1 MKRNNL
7 ARFLFLLLILG
18 WAVTEMTPLRDQSLI
33 DEFSKAEAKDEAFDK
48 VIATA
53 KASHEEDD
61 SNEFGDLYKAVE
73 ASGLALT
80 DYFPKMKFGEQTPNN
95 RLVLQSLQ
103 KRVAGQIQ
111 LGLDLKG
118 GSSFLVA
125 MDTSKLDTSD
135 ADQISEI
142 IVEQLGV
149 NEDQVKPEAKFVED
163 LGADSLAIG
172 KLVMALEEAFET
184 EISDEDAEKLLSVG
198 DVNKFIKDTQ
208 SSKVA
213 SGALAHAVEVL
224 RRRVDSIGVAEPDI
238 RPVGDNKIMIQL
250 PGLSEADQARA
261 KDLVTEAAFLQ
272 FALVHKDSRTLI
284 DNGITPPGYEKY
296 ALTTKDDAG
305 NSFTSDVLVE
315 LENKYGLKGEYITSA
330 SPSRNPLTQ
339 EPMILFGFNSDG
351 GAAMF
356 QLSSKNIGERMAIIL
371 DGKLISAPTLQSAI
385 QSNGQITGDFTQE
398 EAATIANALLN
409 PLKAPL
415 KIEEEMSVEPSL
427 GADSVKSG
435 RNAALY
441 GVIAVAVFMLI
452 YYWFSGLVANF
463 ALVLNLIILMGVM
476 CYLDAA
482 LTLPGIAGIVL
493 TIGMAIDA
501 NVLIFERIREE
512 LKAGKGTQGAVETG
526 YSKAF
531 GTIIDANLTTLIV
544 SVILMTMGTGPVKG
558 FGVTLTVGICA
569 SMFTALVITRL
580 VFDTFKNFGTGQGLR
595 LMDQPRFN
603 FMGLAKYAFAISWVL
618 VAIGIGTGISRG
630 SDAMGVDFKGGD
642 QITLEFTAKKTTE
655 DLRDALGRDS
665 QIQYQAA
672 SGGKTERLQITV
684 GFGKGEQAYTTLTEQ
699 FADAEFKKVSQL
711 RTGPRISGEILQ
723 GATKSLLI
731 ALFAILV
738 YVTFRYEFS
747 FALGA
752 ILAICHDVLM
762 TLGLFFMWGGE
773 LSAPVMAAVLTII
786 GFSINDTIVI
796 FDRIREDLKLNV
808 KGSFTEIMNGAIS
821 KTLSRTIITSGT
833 TLLAAGS
840 LFLFGGGAI
849 HSFAFVLL
857 AGVVTGTFS
866 SIFIAGSLVLWKN
879 KGKKPSLADETVI
892 TQHSI
897 STSEA

>member
-7 ARFLFLLLILG
+7 ARFLLLLLILG
-18 WAVTEMTPLRDQSLI
+18 WAWTEMYPLWNQPGKLI
-33 DEFSKAEAKDEAFDK
+33 EQFGKATNKDADFDK
-48 VIATA
+48 VLQAA
-53 KASHEEDD
+53 NANFDADD
-61 SNEFGDLYKAVE
+61 KNSNEFGTLYEAVE
-73 ASGLALT
+73 TSGLVLT
-80 DYFPKMKFGEQTPNN
+80 NYNFPKMTFRGQVPDN
-95 RLVLQSLQ
+95 RLVLQKLQ
-103 KRVAGQIQ
+103 KQVAGQIQ
-111 LGLDLKG
+111 LGLDLRG

-125 MDTSKLDTSD
+125 IDTNKLEN
-135 ADQISEI
+135 AAA
-142 IVEQLGV
+142 G
-149 NEDQVKPEAKFVED
+149 
-163 LGADSLAIG
+163 
-172 KLVMALEEAFET
+172 
-184 EISDEDAEKLLSVG
+184 
-198 DVNKFIKDTQ
+198 
-208 SSKVA
+208 
-213 SGALAHAVEVL
+213 GALAQAVEVL
-224 RRRVDSIGVAEPDI
+224 RRRVDTIGVAEPDI
-238 RPVGDNKIMIQL
+238 RPLGANKIMIQL
-250 PGLSEADQARA
+250 PGLSEADQAKA
-261 KDLVTEAAFLQ
+261 KKLVTEAAFLE
-272 FALVHKDSRTLI
+272 FALVHQNSDRLI
-284 DNGITPPGYEKY
+284 ADEITPDGYKKY
-296 ALTTKDDAG
+296 AYTSKDAQGDK
-305 NSFTSDVLVE
+305 FTRDVLVE
-315 LENKYGLKGEYITSA
+315 IENEYGLKGEHITSA
-330 SPSRNPLTQ
+330 YPSRDPLTQ
-339 EPMILFGFNSDG
+339 SPMILFGFNSE
-351 GAAMF
+351 GASAMGRLT
-356 QLSSKNIGERMAIIL
+356 QQENIGKQMAIIL
-371 DGKLISAPTLQSAI
+371 DGKLLSAPVLQDRI
-385 QSNGQITGDFTQE
+385 TSNGQITGDFTSE

-415 KIEEEMSVEPSL
+415 TIEEEMSVEPSL
-427 GADSVKSG
+427 GEDSVNSG
-435 RNAALY
+435 FNAALY
-441 GVIAVAVFMLI
+441 GVIAVALFMLL

-463 ALVLNLIILMGVM
+463 ALVLNLFILIGVM

-531 GTIIDANLTTLIV
+531 GTIIDANLTTRIV

-569 SMFTALVITRL
+569 SMFTALVVTRL
-580 VFDTFKNFGTGQGLR
+580 IFDLFRNFGTGQGLR
-595 LMDQPRFN
+595 LLEQPKLN
-603 FMGLAKYAFAISWVL
+603 FMGVAKYAFVASWIL
-618 VAIGIGTGISRG
+618 VAIGIGYGINKG

-642 QITLEFTAKKTTE
+642 QITLEFTAKKTTGE
-655 DLRDALGRDS
+655 LRAAIGQDS

-672 SGGKTERLQITV
+672 SGGKTERLQVTV
-684 GFGKGEQAYTTLTEQ
+684 GFGKGEQAYKTLTEK

-711 RTGPRISGEILQ
+711 RTGPSISNEILQ
-723 GATKSLLI
+723 SASKSLLI

-752 ILAICHDVLM
+752 ILAIIHDVLM
-762 TLGLFFMWGGE
+762 TLGIFFIFEGQ

-796 FDRIREDLKLNV
+796 FDRIREDLKLNLP
-808 KGSFTEIMNGAIS
+808 GTFTEIMNGAIS

-833 TLLAAGS
+833 TLLATGS

-849 HSFAFVLL
+849 NAFAFVLL

-879 KGKKPSLADETVI
+879 KGEKPKLADETVI

>member
-18 WAVTEMTPLRDQSLI
+18 WAGTEMTPLWDKPGKLI
-33 DEFSKAEAKDEAFDK
+33 EEFKKAKDRDEAFDK
-48 VIATA
+48 VVADVE
-53 KASHEEDD
+53 ASHEEDD

-80 DYFPKMKFGEQTPNN
+80 NYFPKIKFGEQAPDN
-95 RLVLQSLQ
+95 RLVLQALQ

-125 MDTSKLDTSD
+125 MDTNKL
-135 ADQISEI
+135 E
-142 IVEQLGV
+142 
-149 NEDQVKPEAKFVED
+149 N
-163 LGADSLAIG
+163 
-172 KLVMALEEAFET
+172 
-184 EISDEDAEKLLSVG
+184 
-198 DVNKFIKDTQ
+198 
-208 SSKVA
+208 A
-213 SGALAHAVEVL
+213 SGAIAQAVEVL

-250 PGLSEADQARA
+250 PGLSEADQAEA
-261 KDLVTEAAFLQ
+261 KKLVTEAAFLE
-272 FALVHKDSRTLI
+272 FALVHKESRSLI
-284 DNGITPPGYEKY
+284 ANGITPAGYRKY

-305 NSFTSDVLVE
+305 NKFTNDVLVE
-315 LENKYGLKGEYITSA
+315 IGNKYGLKGESITSA
-330 SPSRNPLTQ
+330 SSSRNPLTQ

-351 GAAMF
+351 GAAMY

-371 DGKLISAPTLQSAI
+371 DDKLISAPTLQEPI
-385 QSNGQITGDFTQE
+385 HSNGQITGDFTQE
-398 EAATIANALLN
+398 EATTIANALLN

-415 KIEEEMSVEPSL
+415 NIVEEMSVEPSL

-435 RNAALY
+435 FNAALY
-441 GVIAVAVFMLI
+441 GVLAVAVFMLI

-463 ALVLNLIILMGVM
+463 ALVLNLFILMGVM

-512 LKAGKGTQGAVETG
+512 LKAGKGVQGAVETG

-569 SMFTALVITRL
+569 SMFTALVVTRL
-580 VFDTFKNFGTGQGLR
+580 VFDVFKNFGTGQGFR
-595 LMDQPRFN
+595 LMEQPKFN
-603 FMGLAKYAFAISWVL
+603 FMGLAKYAFVISWIL
-618 VAIGIGTGISRG
+618 VAVGIGTGISRG

-642 QITLEFTAKKTTE
+642 QITLEFKDTAKKTTE
-655 DLRDALGRDS
+655 ELRLALGSDS
-665 QIQYQAA
+665 QIQFQAA
-672 SGGKTERLQITV
+672 SGGKTERLQVTV

-711 RTGPRISGEILQ
+711 RTGPSISGEILQ

-731 ALFAILV
+731 A
-738 YVTFRYEFS
+738 
-747 FALGA
+747 
-752 ILAICHDVLM
+752 
-762 TLGLFFMWGGE
+762 
-773 LSAPVMAAVLTII
+773 
-786 GFSINDTIVI
+786 
-796 FDRIREDLKLNV
+796 
-808 KGSFTEIMNGAIS
+808 
-821 KTLSRTIITSGT
+821 
-833 TLLAAGS
+833 
-840 LFLFGGGAI
+840 
-849 HSFAFVLL
+849 
-857 AGVVTGTFS
+857 
-866 SIFIAGSLVLWKN
+866 
-879 KGKKPSLADETVI
+879 
-892 TQHSI
+892 
-897 STSEA
+897 

>member
-7 ARFLFLLLILG
+7 ARFLFLLLILA
-18 WAVTEMTPLRDQSLI
+18 WAGTEMTPFRDLSLI
-33 DEFSKAEAKDEAFDK
+33 DEFSKAKDRDEAFDK
-48 VIATA
+48 VVADA
-53 KASHEEDD
+53 RKSHKEDN

-80 DYFPKMKFGEQTPNN
+80 NYFPKMKFGERTPNN

-125 MDTSKLDTSD
+125 MDTSKLDTNT
-135 ADQISEI
+135 
-142 IVEQLGV
+142 
-149 NEDQVKPEAKFVED
+149 NEVDY
-163 LGADSLAIG
+163 
-172 KLVMALEEAFET
+172 
-184 EISDEDAEKLLSVG
+184 
-198 DVNKFIKDTQ
+198 
-208 SSKVA
+208 A
-213 SGALAHAVEVL
+213 SGALAQAVEVL

-250 PGLSEADQARA
+250 PGLSEADQAEA
-261 KDLVTEAAFLQ
+261 KRLVTEAAFLE

-284 DNGITPPGYEKY
+284 DNGITPPDYKKY

-385 QSNGQITGDFTQE
+385 NSNGQITGDFTQE

-435 RNAALY
+435 FNAALY

-512 LKAGKGTQGAVETG
+512 LKAGKGPQGAVETG

-569 SMFTALVITRL
+569 SMFTALVVTRL
-580 VFDTFKNFGTGQGLR
+580 VFDVFKNYGTGHGFL
-595 LMDQPRFN
+595 LLDEPKFN
-603 FMGLAKYAFAISWVL
+603 FMGLAKYAFAISWIL

-630 SDAMGVDFKGGD
+630 EDALGVDFKGGD
-642 QITLEFTAKKTTE
+642 QITLEFTSDAKTGDGPDTDK
-655 DLRDALGRDS
+655 LRAAIGQDS

-672 SGGKTERLQITV
+672 SGGKTKRLQVTV
-684 GFGKGEQAYTTLTEQ
+684 DFGKGEQAYTTLTEK
-699 FADAEFKKVSQL
+699 FPDAEFKKVSQL
-711 RTGPRISGEILQ
+711 RTGPSISGEILQ

-762 TLGLFFMWGGE
+762 TLGLFFLWEGE

>member
-7 ARFLFLLLILG
+7 ARFLLLLLILG
-18 WAVTEMTPLRDQSLI
+18 WAWTEMYPLWNQPGKLI
-33 DEFSKAEAKDEAFDK
+33 EQFGKATNKDADFDK
-48 VIATA
+48 VLQAA
-53 KASHEEDD
+53 NANFDADD
-61 SNEFGDLYKAVE
+61 KNSNEFGTLYEAVE
-73 ASGLALT
+73 ASGLVLT
-80 DYFPKMKFGEQTPNN
+80 NYNFPKMTFRGQVPDN
-95 RLVLQSLQ
+95 RLVLQKLQ
-103 KRVAGQIQ
+103 KQVAGQIQ
-111 LGLDLKG
+111 LGLDLRG

-125 MDTSKLDTSD
+125 IDTNKLEN
-135 ADQISEI
+135 AAA
-142 IVEQLGV
+142 G
-149 NEDQVKPEAKFVED
+149 
-163 LGADSLAIG
+163 
-172 KLVMALEEAFET
+172 
-184 EISDEDAEKLLSVG
+184 
-198 DVNKFIKDTQ
+198 
-208 SSKVA
+208 
-213 SGALAHAVEVL
+213 GALAQAVEVL
-224 RRRVDSIGVAEPDI
+224 RRRVDTIGVAEPDI
-238 RPVGDNKIMIQL
+238 RPLGANKIMIQL
-250 PGLSEADQARA
+250 PGLSEADQAKA
-261 KDLVTEAAFLQ
+261 KKLVTEAAFLE
-272 FALVHKDSRTLI
+272 FALVHQNSDRLI
-284 DNGITPPGYEKY
+284 ADEITPDGYKKY
-296 ALTTKDDAG
+296 AYTSKDAQGDK
-305 NSFTSDVLVE
+305 FTRDVLVE
-315 LENKYGLKGEYITSA
+315 IENKYGLKGEHITSA
-330 SPSRNPLTQ
+330 YPSRDPLTQ
-339 EPMILFGFNSDG
+339 SPMILFGFNSE
-351 GAAMF
+351 GASAMGRLT
-356 QLSSKNIGERMAIIL
+356 QQENIGKQMAIIL
-371 DGKLISAPTLQSAI
+371 DGKLLSAPVLQDRI
-385 QSNGQITGDFTQE
+385 TSNGQITGDFTSE

-415 KIEEEMSVEPSL
+415 TIEEEMSVEPSL
-427 GADSVKSG
+427 GEDSVNSG
-435 RNAALY
+435 FNAALY
-441 GVIAVAVFMLI
+441 GVIAVALFMLL

-463 ALVLNLIILMGVM
+463 ALVLNLFILIGVM

-569 SMFTALVITRL
+569 SMFTALVVTRL
-580 VFDTFKNFGTGQGLR
+580 IFDLFRNFGTGQGLR
-595 LMDQPRFN
+595 LLEQPKLN
-603 FMGLAKYAFAISWVL
+603 FMGVAKYAFVASWIL
-618 VAIGIGTGISRG
+618 VVIGIGYGINKG

-642 QITLEFTAKKTTE
+642 QITLEFTAKKTTGE
-655 DLRDALGRDS
+655 LRAAIGQDS

-672 SGGKTERLQITV
+672 SGGKTERLQVTV
-684 GFGKGEQAYTTLTEQ
+684 GFGKGEQAYKTLTEK

-711 RTGPRISGEILQ
+711 RTGPSISNEILQ
-723 GATKSLLI
+723 SASKSLLI

-752 ILAICHDVLM
+752 ILAIIHDVLM
-762 TLGLFFMWGGE
+762 TLGIFFIFEGQ

-796 FDRIREDLKLNV
+796 FDRIREDLKLNLP
-808 KGSFTEIMNGAIS
+808 GTFTEIMNGAIS

-833 TLLAAGS
+833 TLLATGS

-849 HSFAFVLL
+849 NAFAFVLL

-879 KGKKPSLADETVI
+879 KGEKPKLADETVI

>member
-7 ARFLFLLLILG
+7 ARFLLLLLILG
-18 WAVTEMTPLRDQSLI
+18 WAWTEMYPLWNQPGKLI
-33 DEFSKAEAKDEAFDK
+33 EQFGKATNKDADFDK
-48 VIATA
+48 VLQAA
-53 KASHEEDD
+53 NANFDADD
-61 SNEFGDLYKAVE
+61 KNSNEFGTLYEAVE
-73 ASGLALT
+73 ASGLVLT
-80 DYFPKMKFGEQTPNN
+80 NYNFPKMTFRGQVPDN
-95 RLVLQSLQ
+95 RLVLQKLQ
-103 KRVAGQIQ
+103 KQVAGQIQ
-111 LGLDLKG
+111 LGLDLRG

-125 MDTSKLDTSD
+125 IDTNKLEN
-135 ADQISEI
+135 AAA
-142 IVEQLGV
+142 G
-149 NEDQVKPEAKFVED
+149 
-163 LGADSLAIG
+163 
-172 KLVMALEEAFET
+172 
-184 EISDEDAEKLLSVG
+184 
-198 DVNKFIKDTQ
+198 
-208 SSKVA
+208 
-213 SGALAHAVEVL
+213 GALAQAVEVL
-224 RRRVDSIGVAEPDI
+224 RRRVDTIGVAEPDI
-238 RPVGDNKIMIQL
+238 RPLGANKIMIQL
-250 PGLSEADQARA
+250 PGLSEADQAKA
-261 KDLVTEAAFLQ
+261 KKLVTEAAFLE
-272 FALVHKDSRTLI
+272 FALVHQNSDRLI
-284 DNGITPPGYEKY
+284 ADEITPDGYKKY
-296 ALTTKDDAG
+296 AYTSKDAQGDK
-305 NSFTSDVLVE
+305 FTRDVLVE
-315 LENKYGLKGEYITSA
+315 IENKYGLKGEHITSA
-330 SPSRNPLTQ
+330 YPSRDPLTQ
-339 EPMILFGFNSDG
+339 SPMILFGFNSE
-351 GAAMF
+351 GASAMGRLT
-356 QLSSKNIGERMAIIL
+356 QQENIGKQMAIIL
-371 DGKLISAPTLQSAI
+371 DGKLLSAPVLQDRI
-385 QSNGQITGDFTQE
+385 TSNGQSTGDFTSE

-415 KIEEEMSVEPSL
+415 TIEEEMSVEPSL
-427 GADSVKSG
+427 GEDSVNSG
-435 RNAALY
+435 FNAALY
-441 GVIAVAVFMLI
+441 GVIAVALFMLL

-463 ALVLNLIILMGVM
+463 ALVLNLFILIGVM

-569 SMFTALVITRL
+569 SMFTALVVTRL
-580 VFDTFKNFGTGQGLR
+580 IFDLFRNFGTGQGLR
-595 LMDQPRFN
+595 LLEQPKLN
-603 FMGLAKYAFAISWVL
+603 FMGVAKYAFVASWIL
-618 VAIGIGTGISRG
+618 VAIGIGYGINKG
-630 SDAMGVDFKGGD
+630 SDAMGVDFKGGA
-642 QITLEFTAKKTTE
+642 QITLEFTAKKTTGE
-655 DLRDALGRDS
+655 LRAAIGQDS

-672 SGGKTERLQITV
+672 SGGKTERLQVTV
-684 GFGKGEQAYTTLTEQ
+684 GFGKGEQAYKTLTEK

-711 RTGPRISGEILQ
+711 RTGPSISNEILQ
-723 GATKSLLI
+723 SASKSLLI

-752 ILAICHDVLM
+752 ILAIIHDVLM
-762 TLGLFFMWGGE
+762 TLGIFFIFEGQ

-796 FDRIREDLKLNV
+796 FDRIREDLKLNLP
-808 KGSFTEIMNGAIS
+808 GTFTEIMNGAIS

-833 TLLAAGS
+833 TLLATGS

-849 HSFAFVLL
+849 NAFAFVLL

-879 KGKKPSLADETVI
+879 KGEKPKLADETVI

>member
-7 ARFLFLLLILG
+7 ARFLFLLLILA
-18 WAVTEMTPLRDQSLI
+18 WAGTEMTPLWDKPGKLI
-33 DEFSKAEAKDEAFDK
+33 EEFKKAKDRDEAFDK
-48 VIATA
+48 VVADVE
-53 KASHEEDD
+53 ASHEEDD

-80 DYFPKMKFGEQTPNN
+80 DYFPKLKFGERTPNN

-125 MDTSKLDTSD
+125 MDTNKL
-135 ADQISEI
+135 E
-142 IVEQLGV
+142 
-149 NEDQVKPEAKFVED
+149 N
-163 LGADSLAIG
+163 
-172 KLVMALEEAFET
+172 
-184 EISDEDAEKLLSVG
+184 
-198 DVNKFIKDTQ
+198 
-208 SSKVA
+208 A
-213 SGALAHAVEVL
+213 SGAIAQAVEVL

-250 PGLSEADQARA
+250 PGLSEADQAEA
-261 KDLVTEAAFLQ
+261 KRLVTEAAFLE

-284 DNGITPPGYEKY
+284 ANGITPAGYRKY
-296 ALTTKDDAG
+296 ALTSKDDAG

-315 LENKYGLKGEYITSA
+315 IGNKYGLKGESITSA

-351 GAAMF
+351 GAAMY

-371 DGKLISAPTLQSAI
+371 DDKLISAPTLQEPI
-385 QSNGQITGDFTQE
+385 HSNGQITGDFTQE
-398 EAATIANALLN
+398 EATTIANALLN

-415 KIEEEMSVEPSL
+415 NIVEEMSVEPSL

-435 RNAALY
+435 FNAALY
-441 GVIAVAVFMLI
+441 GVVAVAVFMLL

-463 ALVLNLIILMGVM
+463 ALVLNLFILMGVM

-512 LKAGKGTQGAVETG
+512 LKAGKGVQGAVETG

-569 SMFTALVITRL
+569 SMFTALVVTRL
-580 VFDTFKNFGTGQGLR
+580 VFDVFKNFGTGQGFR
-595 LMDQPRFN
+595 LMEQPKFN
-603 FMGLAKYAFAISWVL
+603 FMGLAKYAFVISWIL
-618 VAIGIGTGISRG
+618 VAVGIGTGISRG
-630 SDAMGVDFKGGD
+630 EDALGVDFKGGD
-642 QITLEFTAKKTTE
+642 QITLEFKDTAKKTTE
-655 DLRDALGRDS
+655 ELRLALGSDS
-665 QIQYQAA
+665 QIQFQAA
-672 SGGKTERLQITV
+672 SGGKTERLQVTV

-711 RTGPRISGEILQ
+711 RTGPSISGEILQ

-773 LSAPVMAAVLTII
+773 LSATVMAAVLTII

-840 LFLFGGGAI
+840 LFLLGGGAI

-857 AGVVTGTFS
+857 VGVGTGTFS

-879 KGKKPSLADETVI
+879 KGEKPKLADETVI

>member
-7 ARFLFLLLILG
+7 ARFLFLLLIMA
-18 WAVTEMTPLRDQSLI
+18 WAGTEMTPLFDTPGKLI
-33 DEFSKAEAKDEAFDK
+33 EEFNTSKEKDEAFDK
-48 VIATA
+48 LYATA
-53 KASHEEDD
+53 KASHEEDN
-61 SNEFGDLYKAVE
+61 SNEFGDLYDAVE

-80 DYFPKMKFGEQTPNN
+80 NYFPNMKFGEQAPDN
-95 RLVLQSLQ
+95 RLVLQALQ
-103 KRVAGQIQ
+103 KRVAGQIR

-125 MDTSKLDTSD
+125 MDT
-135 ADQISEI
+135 
-142 IVEQLGV
+142 
-149 NEDQVKPEAKFVED
+149 
-163 LGADSLAIG
+163 
-172 KLVMALEEAFET
+172 
-184 EISDEDAEKLLSVG
+184 
-198 DVNKFIKDTQ
+198 NKVDD
-208 SSKVA
+208 A
-213 SGALAHAVEVL
+213 SGALAQAVEVL

-238 RPVGDNKIMIQL
+238 RPVGDNMIMIQL
-250 PGLSEADQARA
+250 PGLSEADQAEA
-261 KDLVTEAAFLQ
+261 KKLVTEAAFLE
-272 FALVHKDSRTLI
+272 FALVHKDSSTLI
-284 DNGITPPGYEKY
+284 ANDVTPDGYRKY
-296 ALTTKDDAG
+296 ALTSKDEAG
-305 NSFTSDVLVE
+305 NSSTSDVLVE
-315 LENKYGLKGEYITSA
+315 IVDGRPGNKYGLKGEYITSA
-330 SPSRNPLTQ
+330 SSSRNPLTQ
-339 EPMILFGFNSDG
+339 EPMILFGFDSDG
-351 GAAMF
+351 GAAMS
-356 QLSSKNIGERMAIIL
+356 QLSGNNTQRRMAIIL
-371 DGKLISAPTLQSAI
+371 DDKLLSAPTLQERI
-385 QSNGQITGDFTQE
+385 TNNGQITGDFTQE
-398 EAATIANALLN
+398 EATIIANALLN

-415 KIEEEMSVEPSL
+415 TIEEEMSVEPNL
-427 GADSVKSG
+427 GADSVNSG
-435 RNAALY
+435 FKAALW

-463 ALVLNLIILMGVM
+463 ALVLNLFILMGVM

-512 LKAGKGTQGAVETG
+512 LKAGKGVQGAVETG

-569 SMFTALVITRL
+569 SMFTALVVTRL
-580 VFDTFKNFGTGQGLR
+580 VFDVFKNYGTGQGLR
-595 LMDQPRFN
+595 LMEQPKFN
-603 FMGLAKYAFAISWVL
+603 FMSYAKYAFGISWLL
-618 VAIGIGTGISRG
+618 VAIGIGFGISRG
-630 SDAMGVDFKGGD
+630 DDAMGVDFKGGD
-642 QITLEFTAKKTTE
+642 QITLEFAAEKKIST
-655 DLRDALGRDS
+655 DQLRTALGQGS
-665 QIQYQAA
+665 QVQYQAK
-672 SGGKTERLQITV
+672 SGGGSERLQVTV

-711 RTGPRISGEILQ
+711 RTGPSISGEILQ

-762 TLGLFFMWGGE
+762 TLGIFFMWGGE

-808 KGSFTEIMNGAIS
+808 KGSFTEIMNSAIS

>member
-7 ARFLFLLLILG
+7 ARFLLLLLILG
-18 WAVTEMTPLRDQSLI
+18 WAWTEMYPLWNQPGKLI
-33 DEFSKAEAKDEAFDK
+33 EQFGKATNKDADFDK
-48 VIATA
+48 VLQAA
-53 KASHEEDD
+53 NANFDADD
-61 SNEFGDLYKAVE
+61 KNSNEFGTLYEAVE
-73 ASGLALT
+73 ASGLVLT
-80 DYFPKMKFGEQTPNN
+80 NYNFPKMTFRGQVPDN
-95 RLVLQSLQ
+95 RLVLQKLQ
-103 KRVAGQIQ
+103 KQVAGQIQ
-111 LGLDLKG
+111 LGLDLRG

-125 MDTSKLDTSD
+125 IDTNKLENAT
-135 ADQISEI
+135 A
-142 IVEQLGV
+142 G
-149 NEDQVKPEAKFVED
+149 
-163 LGADSLAIG
+163 
-172 KLVMALEEAFET
+172 
-184 EISDEDAEKLLSVG
+184 
-198 DVNKFIKDTQ
+198 
-208 SSKVA
+208 
-213 SGALAHAVEVL
+213 GALAQVVEVL
-224 RRRVDSIGVAEPDI
+224 RRRVDTIGVAEPDI
-238 RPVGDNKIMIQL
+238 RPLGANKIMIQL
-250 PGLSEADQARA
+250 PGLSEADQAKA
-261 KDLVTEAAFLQ
+261 KKLVTEAAFLE
-272 FALVHKDSRTLI
+272 FALVHQNSDRLI
-284 DNGITPPGYEKY
+284 ADEITPDGYKKY
-296 ALTTKDDAG
+296 AYTSKDAQGDK
-305 NSFTSDVLVE
+305 FTRDVLVE
-315 LENKYGLKGEYITSA
+315 IENEYGLKGEHITSA
-330 SPSRNPLTQ
+330 YPSRDPLTQ
-339 EPMILFGFNSDG
+339 SPMILFGFNSE
-351 GAAMF
+351 GASAMGRLT
-356 QLSSKNIGERMAIIL
+356 QQENIGKQMAIIL
-371 DGKLISAPTLQSAI
+371 DGKLLSAPVLQDRI
-385 QSNGQITGDFTQE
+385 TSNGQITGDFTSE

-415 KIEEEMSVEPSL
+415 TIEEEMSVEPSL
-427 GADSVKSG
+427 GEDSVNSG
-435 RNAALY
+435 FNAALY
-441 GVIAVAVFMLI
+441 GVIAVALFMLL

-463 ALVLNLIILMGVM
+463 ALVLNLFILIGVM

-569 SMFTALVITRL
+569 SMFTALVVTRL
-580 VFDTFKNFGTGQGLR
+580 IFDLFRNFGTGQGLR
-595 LMDQPRFN
+595 LLEQPKLN
-603 FMGLAKYAFAISWVL
+603 FMGVAKYAFVASWIL
-618 VAIGIGTGISRG
+618 VAIGIGYGINKG

-642 QITLEFTAKKTTE
+642 QITLEFTAKKTTGE
-655 DLRDALGRDS
+655 LRAAIGQDS

-672 SGGKTERLQITV
+672 SGGKTERLQVTV
-684 GFGKGEQAYTTLTEQ
+684 GFGKGEQAYKTLTEK

-711 RTGPRISGEILQ
+711 RTGPSISNEILQ
-723 GATKSLLI
+723 SASKSLLI

-752 ILAICHDVLM
+752 ILAIIHDVLM
-762 TLGLFFMWGGE
+762 TLGIFFIFDGQ
-773 LSAPVMAAVLTII
+773 LSAPVRADVLKII

-796 FDRIREDLKLNV
+796 FDRIREDLKLNLP
-808 KGSFTEIMNGAIS
+808 GTFTEIMNGAIS

-833 TLLAAGS
+833 TLLATGS

-849 HSFAFVLL
+849 NAFAFVLL

-879 KGKKPSLADETVI
+879 KGEKPKLADETGI

>member
-18 WAVTEMTPLRDQSLI
+18 WAGTEMTPLWDKPGKLI
-33 DEFSKAEAKDEAFDK
+33 EEFKKAKDRDEAFDK
-48 VIATA
+48 VVADVE
-53 KASHEEDD
+53 ASHEEDD
-61 SNEFGDLYKAVE
+61 SNEFGDLYDAVE
-73 ASGLALT
+73 AAGLALT
-80 DYFPKMKFGEQTPNN
+80 DYFPKIKFGEQAPDN
-95 RLVLQSLQ
+95 RLVLQALQ

-125 MDTSKLDTSD
+125 MDTNKL
-135 ADQISEI
+135 E
-142 IVEQLGV
+142 
-149 NEDQVKPEAKFVED
+149 N
-163 LGADSLAIG
+163 
-172 KLVMALEEAFET
+172 
-184 EISDEDAEKLLSVG
+184 
-198 DVNKFIKDTQ
+198 
-208 SSKVA
+208 A
-213 SGALAHAVEVL
+213 SGAIAQAVEVL

-250 PGLSEADQARA
+250 PGLSEADQAEA
-261 KDLVTEAAFLQ
+261 KKLVTEAAFLE
-272 FALVHKDSRTLI
+272 FALVHKDSSTLI
-284 DNGITPPGYEKY
+284 ANGITPAGYRKY
-296 ALTTKDDAG
+296 ALTTKDDEG
-305 NSFTSDVLVE
+305 NKFTSDVLVE
-315 LENKYGLKGEYITSA
+315 IGNKYGLKGESIDSA
-330 SPSRNPLTQ
+330 SSSRNPLTQ
-339 EPMILFGFNSDG
+339 EPMILFGFNPDG
-351 GAAMF
+351 GAAMY

-371 DGKLISAPTLQSAI
+371 DDKLISAPTLQEPI
-385 QSNGQITGDFTQE
+385 HSNGQITGDFTPE
-398 EAATIANALLN
+398 EATTIANALLN

-415 KIEEEMSVEPSL
+415 NIVEEMSVEPSL

-435 RNAALY
+435 FNAALY
-441 GVIAVAVFMLI
+441 GVLAVAVFMLI

-463 ALVLNLIILMGVM
+463 ALVLNLFILMGVM

-512 LKAGKGTQGAVETG
+512 LKAGKGVQGAVETG

-569 SMFTALVITRL
+569 SMFTALVVTRL
-580 VFDTFKNFGTGQGLR
+580 VFDVFKNFGTGQGLR
-595 LMDQPRFN
+595 LMEQPKFN
-603 FMGLAKYAFAISWVL
+603 FMGLAKYAFVISWIL
-618 VAIGIGTGISRG
+618 VAVGIGTGISRG
-630 SDAMGVDFKGGD
+630 SDALGVDFKGGD
-642 QITLEFTAKKTTE
+642 QITLEFKDTAKKTTE
-655 DLRDALGRDS
+655 ELRTALGPDS

-699 FADAEFKKVSQL
+699 FADAEFNKVSQL
-711 RTGPRISGEILQ
+711 RTGPSISGEILQ

-762 TLGLFFMWGGE
+762 TLGLFFLWGGE

-879 KGKKPSLADETVI
+879 KGKKPNLADETVI

>member
-1 MKRNNL
+1 VKRNNL
-7 ARFLFLLLILG
+7 ARFLLLLLILG
-18 WAVTEMTPLRDQSLI
+18 WAWTEMYPLRDEPGKLI
-33 DEFSKAEAKDEAFDK
+33 EQFGKATNKDADFDK
-48 VIATA
+48 VFQAA
-53 KASHEEDD
+53 YANFDPNDKN
-61 SNEFGDLYKAVE
+61 SNEFGTLYEAVE
-73 ASGLALT
+73 ASGLVLT
-80 DYFPKMKFGEQTPNN
+80 NYNFPKMTFRGQVPDN
-95 RLVLQSLQ
+95 RLVLQKLQ
-103 KRVAGQIQ
+103 KQVAGQIQ

-125 MDTSKLDTSD
+125 MDTNKLENT
-135 ADQISEI
+135 AA
-142 IVEQLGV
+142 G
-149 NEDQVKPEAKFVED
+149 
-163 LGADSLAIG
+163 
-172 KLVMALEEAFET
+172 
-184 EISDEDAEKLLSVG
+184 
-198 DVNKFIKDTQ
+198 
-208 SSKVA
+208 
-213 SGALAHAVEVL
+213 GALAQAVEVL
-224 RRRVDSIGVAEPDI
+224 RRRVDTIGVAEPDI
-238 RPVGDNKIMIQL
+238 RPLGANKIMIQL
-250 PGLSEADQARA
+250 PGLSEADQAKA
-261 KDLVTEAAFLQ
+261 KKLVTEAAFLE
-272 FALVHKDSRTLI
+272 FALVHENSDRFIADEL
-284 DNGITPPGYEKY
+284 TPDGYKKY
-296 ALTTKDDAG
+296 AYTSKDAQGDK
-305 NSFTSDVLVE
+305 FTRDVLVE
-315 LENKYGLKGEYITSA
+315 IENEYGLKGEHITSA
-330 SPSRNPLTQ
+330 YPSRDPLTQ
-339 EPMILFGFNSDG
+339 SPMILFGFNSE
-351 GAAMF
+351 GASAMGNLTR
-356 QLSSKNIGERMAIIL
+356 QENIGKQMAIIL
-371 DGKLISAPTLQSAI
+371 DGKLLSAPVLQDRI
-385 QSNGQITGDFTQE
+385 TSNGQITGDFTSE

-415 KIEEEMSVEPSL
+415 TIEEEMSVEPSL
-427 GADSVKSG
+427 GEDSVNSG
-435 RNAALY
+435 FNAALY
-441 GVIAVAVFMLI
+441 GVIAVALFMLL

-463 ALVLNLIILMGVM
+463 ALVLNLFILIGVM

-544 SVILMTMGTGPVKG
+544 SVILMSMGTGPVKG

-569 SMFTALVITRL
+569 SMFTALVVTRL
-580 VFDTFKNFGTGQGLR
+580 VFDLFRNFGTGQGLR
-595 LMDQPRFN
+595 LMEQPKFN
-603 FMGLAKYAFAISWVL
+603 FMGLAKYAFVISWIL
-618 VAIGIGTGISRG
+618 VAVGIGTGISRG

-655 DLRDALGRDS
+655 ELREAIGRDS

-672 SGGKTERLQITV
+672 SGGKTERLQVTV

-711 RTGPRISGEILQ
+711 RTGPSISNEILQ
-723 GATKSLLI
+723 SASKALLI

-762 TLGLFFMWGGE
+762 TLGIFFLWGGE

-796 FDRIREDLKLNV
+796 FDRIREDLKL
-808 KGSFTEIMNGAIS
+808 GLPGTFTEIMNGAIS
-821 KTLSRTIITSGT
+821 KTLSRTVITSGT
-833 TLLAAGS
+833 TLLATGS

-879 KGKKPSLADETVI
+879 KGEKPKLADETVI

>member
-1 MKRNNL
+1 VKRNNL

-18 WAVTEMTPLRDQSLI
+18 WAVTEMTPLWDKPGKLI
-33 DEFSKAEAKDEAFDK
+33 EEFKKAKDRDEAFDK
-48 VIATA
+48 VVADVE
-53 KASHEEDD
+53 ASHEEDD

-80 DYFPKMKFGEQTPNN
+80 NYFPKIKFGEQAPDN
-95 RLVLQSLQ
+95 RLVLQALQ

-125 MDTSKLDTSD
+125 M
-135 ADQISEI
+135 
-142 IVEQLGV
+142 
-149 NEDQVKPEAKFVED
+149 
-163 LGADSLAIG
+163 
-172 KLVMALEEAFET
+172 
-184 EISDEDAEKLLSVG
+184 
-198 DVNKFIKDTQ
+198 
-208 SSKVA
+208 
-213 SGALAHAVEVL
+213 
-224 RRRVDSIGVAEPDI
+224 
-238 RPVGDNKIMIQL
+238 GDNKIMIQL
-250 PGLSEADQARA
+250 PGLSEADQAEA
-261 KDLVTEAAFLQ
+261 KKLVTEAAFLE
-272 FALVHKDSRTLI
+272 FALVHKESRSLI
-284 DNGITPPGYEKY
+284 ANGITPAGYRKY

-305 NSFTSDVLVE
+305 NKVTNDVLVE
-315 LENKYGLKGEYITSA
+315 IGNKYGLKGESITSA
-330 SPSRNPLTQ
+330 SSSRNPLTQ

-351 GAAMF
+351 GAAMY

-371 DGKLISAPTLQSAI
+371 DDKLISAPTLQEPI
-385 QSNGQITGDFTQE
+385 HSNGQITGDFTQE
-398 EAATIANALLN
+398 EATTIANALLN

-415 KIEEEMSVEPSL
+415 NIVEEMSVEPSL

-435 RNAALY
+435 FNAALY
-441 GVIAVAVFMLI
+441 GVLAVAVFMLI

-463 ALVLNLIILMGVM
+463 ALVLNLFILMGVM

-512 LKAGKGTQGAVETG
+512 LKAGKGVQGAVETG

-569 SMFTALVITRL
+569 SMFTALVVTRL
-580 VFDTFKNFGTGQGLR
+580 VFDVFKNFGTGQGFR
-595 LMDQPRFN
+595 LMEQPKFN
-603 FMGLAKYAFAISWVL
+603 FMGLAKYAFVISWIL
-618 VAIGIGTGISRG
+618 VAVGIGTGISRG

-642 QITLEFTAKKTTE
+642 QITLEFKDTAKKTTE
-655 DLRDALGRDS
+655 ELRTALGPDS

-684 GFGKGEQAYTTLTEQ
+684 GFGKGEQAYTTLTER

-711 RTGPRISGEILQ
+711 RTGPSISGEILQ

-840 LFLFGGGAI
+840 LFLLGGGAI

>member
-18 WAVTEMTPLRDQSLI
+18 WAGTEMTPLWDKPGKLI
-33 DEFSKAEAKDEAFDK
+33 EEFKKAKDRDEAFDK
-48 VIATA
+48 VVADVE
-53 KASHEEDD
+53 ASHEEDD
-61 SNEFGDLYKAVE
+61 SNEFGDLYDAVE
-73 ASGLALT
+73 AAGLALT
-80 DYFPKMKFGEQTPNN
+80 DYFPKIKFGEQAPDN
-95 RLVLQSLQ
+95 RLVLQALQ

-125 MDTSKLDTSD
+125 MDTNKL
-135 ADQISEI
+135 E
-142 IVEQLGV
+142 
-149 NEDQVKPEAKFVED
+149 N
-163 LGADSLAIG
+163 
-172 KLVMALEEAFET
+172 
-184 EISDEDAEKLLSVG
+184 
-198 DVNKFIKDTQ
+198 
-208 SSKVA
+208 A
-213 SGALAHAVEVL
+213 SGAIAQAVEVL

-250 PGLSEADQARA
+250 PGLSEADQAEA
-261 KDLVTEAAFLQ
+261 KKLVTEAAFLE
-272 FALVHKDSRTLI
+272 FALVHKESRSLI
-284 DNGITPPGYEKY
+284 ANGITPAGYRKY
-296 ALTTKDDAG
+296 ALTTKDDEG
-305 NSFTSDVLVE
+305 NKFTSDVLVE
-315 LENKYGLKGEYITSA
+315 IGNKYGLKGESITSA
-330 SPSRNPLTQ
+330 SSSRNPLTQ

-351 GAAMF
+351 GAAMY

-371 DGKLISAPTLQSAI
+371 DDKLISAPTLQEPI
-385 QSNGQITGDFTQE
+385 HSNGQITGDFTQE
-398 EAATIANALLN
+398 EATTIANALLN

-415 KIEEEMSVEPSL
+415 NIVEEMSVEPSL

-435 RNAALY
+435 FNAALY
-441 GVIAVAVFMLI
+441 GVLAVAVFMLI

-463 ALVLNLIILMGVM
+463 ALVLNLFILMGVM

-512 LKAGKGTQGAVETG
+512 LKAGKGVQGAVETG

-569 SMFTALVITRL
+569 SMFTALVVTRL
-580 VFDTFKNFGTGQGLR
+580 VFDVFKNFGTGQGFR
-595 LMDQPRFN
+595 LMEQPKFN
-603 FMGLAKYAFAISWVL
+603 FMGLAKYAFVISWIL
-618 VAIGIGTGISRG
+618 VAVGIGTGISRG

-642 QITLEFTAKKTTE
+642 QITLEFKDTAKKTTE
-655 DLRDALGRDS
+655 ELRFELGPDS

-699 FADAEFKKVSQL
+699 FADAEFNKVSQL
-711 RTGPRISGEILQ
+711 RTGPSISGEILQ

-762 TLGLFFMWGGE
+762 TLGLFFLWGGE

-840 LFLFGGGAI
+840 LFLLGGGAI

>member
-7 ARFLFLLLILG
+7 ARFLFLLLIMA
-18 WAVTEMTPLRDQSLI
+18 WAGTEMTPLFDTPGKLI
-33 DEFSKAEAKDEAFDK
+33 EEFNTSKEKDEAFDK
-48 VIATA
+48 LYATA
-53 KASHEEDD
+53 KASHEEDN
-61 SNEFGDLYKAVE
+61 SNEFGDLYDAVE

-80 DYFPKMKFGEQTPNN
+80 NYFPNMKFGEQAPDN
-95 RLVLQSLQ
+95 RLVLQALQ
-103 KRVAGQIQ
+103 KRVAGQIR

-125 MDTSKLDTSD
+125 MDT
-135 ADQISEI
+135 
-142 IVEQLGV
+142 
-149 NEDQVKPEAKFVED
+149 
-163 LGADSLAIG
+163 
-172 KLVMALEEAFET
+172 
-184 EISDEDAEKLLSVG
+184 
-198 DVNKFIKDTQ
+198 NKVDD
-208 SSKVA
+208 A
-213 SGALAHAVEVL
+213 SGALAQAVEVL

-238 RPVGDNKIMIQL
+238 RPVGDNMIMIQL
-250 PGLSEADQARA
+250 PGLSEADQAEA
-261 KDLVTEAAFLQ
+261 KKLVTEAAFLE
-272 FALVHKDSRTLI
+272 FALVHKDSSTLI
-284 DNGITPPGYEKY
+284 ANDVTPDGYRKY
-296 ALTTKDDAG
+296 ALTSKDEAG
-305 NSFTSDVLVE
+305 NSSTSDVLVE
-315 LENKYGLKGEYITSA
+315 IVDGRPGNKYGLKGEYITSA
-330 SPSRNPLTQ
+330 SSSRNPLTQ
-339 EPMILFGFNSDG
+339 EPMILFGFDSDG
-351 GAAMF
+351 GAAMS
-356 QLSSKNIGERMAIIL
+356 QLSGNNTQRRMAIIL
-371 DGKLISAPTLQSAI
+371 DDKLLSAPTLQERI
-385 QSNGQITGDFTQE
+385 TNNGQITGDFTQE
-398 EAATIANALLN
+398 EATIIANALLN

-415 KIEEEMSVEPSL
+415 TIEEEMSVEPNL
-427 GADSVKSG
+427 GADSVNSG
-435 RNAALY
+435 FKAALW

-463 ALVLNLIILMGVM
+463 ALVLNLFILMGVM

-512 LKAGKGTQGAVETG
+512 LKAGKGVQGAVETG

-569 SMFTALVITRL
+569 SMFTALVVTRL
-580 VFDTFKNFGTGQGLR
+580 VFDVFKNYGTGQGLR
-595 LMDQPRFN
+595 LMEQPKFN
-603 FMGLAKYAFAISWVL
+603 FMSYAKYAFGISWLL
-618 VAIGIGTGISRG
+618 VAIGIGFGISRG
-630 SDAMGVDFKGGD
+630 DDAMGVDFKGGD
-642 QITLEFTAKKTTE
+642 QITLEFAAEKKISTE
-655 DLRDALGRDS
+655 QLRTALGQGS
-665 QIQYQAA
+665 QVQYQAK
-672 SGGKTERLQITV
+672 SGGKTERLQVTV
-684 GFGKGEQAYTTLTEQ
+684 DFGEGEQAYRTLTEK
-699 FADAEFKKVSQL
+699 FPVAEFKKVSQL
-711 RTGPRISGEILQ
+711 RTGPSISGEILQ

-762 TLGLFFMWGGE
+762 TLGLFFLWGGE

>member
-7 ARFLFLLLILG
+7 ARFLFLLLILA
-18 WAVTEMTPLRDQSLI
+18 WAGTEMTPFRDLSLI
-33 DEFSKAEAKDEAFDK
+33 DEFSKAKDRDEAFDK
-48 VIATA
+48 VVADA
-53 KASHEEDD
+53 RKSHKEDN

-80 DYFPKMKFGEQTPNN
+80 NYFPKMKFGERTPNN

-125 MDTSKLDTSD
+125 MDTSKLDT
-135 ADQISEI
+135 
-142 IVEQLGV
+142 
-149 NEDQVKPEAKFVED
+149 
-163 LGADSLAIG
+163 
-172 KLVMALEEAFET
+172 
-184 EISDEDAEKLLSVG
+184 
-198 DVNKFIKDTQ
+198 NKVDY
-208 SSKVA
+208 A
-213 SGALAHAVEVL
+213 SGALAQAVEVL

-250 PGLSEADQARA
+250 PGLSEADQAEA
-261 KDLVTEAAFLQ
+261 KRLVTEAAFLE

-284 DNGITPPGYEKY
+284 ANGITPPGYKKY

-385 QSNGQITGDFTQE
+385 NSNGQITGDFTQE

-415 KIEEEMSVEPSL
+415 TIEEEMSVEPSL
-427 GADSVKSG
+427 GADSVESG
-435 RNAALY
+435 FHAALY

-512 LKAGKGTQGAVETG
+512 LKAGKGVQGAVETG

-569 SMFTALVITRL
+569 SMFTALVVTRL
-580 VFDTFKNFGTGQGLR
+580 VFDVFKNFGTGQGLR
-595 LMDQPRFN
+595 LMEQPKFN
-603 FMGLAKYAFAISWVL
+603 FMSYAKYAFAISWLL
-618 VAIGIGTGISRG
+618 VIAGIAFGVSRG
-630 SDAMGVDFKGGD
+630 EKAVGVDFRGGD
-642 QITLEFTAKKTTE
+642 QVTFEFTEKKKV
-655 DLRDALGRDS
+655 DPLRDALDQAGIKGAK
-665 QIQYQAA
+665 IQYQ
-672 SGGKTERLQITV
+672 SGGDSKERLQVTV
-684 GFGKGEQAYTTLTEQ
+684 RDGDGDNAIGVLAKA
-699 FADAEFKKVSQL
+699 FATDEGFKKVSQL
-711 RTGPRISGEILQ
+711 HTGESISGEILQ

-752 ILAICHDVLM
+752 ILAIIHDILM
-762 TLGLFFMWGGE
+762 TLGLFFLWGGE
-773 LSAPVMAAVLTII
+773 LNAPVMAAVLTII

-808 KGSFTEIMNGAIS
+808 KGSFTDIMNGAIS

-840 LFLFGGGAI
+840 LFLFGGSAI

>member
-7 ARFLFLLLILG
+7 ARFLFLLLIMA
-18 WAVTEMTPLRDQSLI
+18 WAGTEMTPLFDTPGKLI
-33 DEFSKAEAKDEAFDK
+33 EEFNTSKEKDEAFDK
-48 VIATA
+48 LYATA
-53 KASHEEDD
+53 KASHEEDN
-61 SNEFGDLYKAVE
+61 SNEFGDLYDAVE

-80 DYFPKMKFGEQTPNN
+80 NYFPNMKFGEQAPDN
-95 RLVLQSLQ
+95 RLVLQALQ
-103 KRVAGQIQ
+103 KRVAGQIR

-125 MDTSKLDTSD
+125 MDT
-135 ADQISEI
+135 
-142 IVEQLGV
+142 
-149 NEDQVKPEAKFVED
+149 
-163 LGADSLAIG
+163 
-172 KLVMALEEAFET
+172 
-184 EISDEDAEKLLSVG
+184 
-198 DVNKFIKDTQ
+198 NKVDD
-208 SSKVA
+208 A
-213 SGALAHAVEVL
+213 SGALAQAVEVL

-238 RPVGDNKIMIQL
+238 RPVGDNMIMIQL
-250 PGLSEADQARA
+250 PGLSEADQAEA
-261 KDLVTEAAFLQ
+261 KKLVTEAAFLE
-272 FALVHKDSRTLI
+272 FALVHKDSSTLI
-284 DNGITPPGYEKY
+284 ANDVTPDGYRKY
-296 ALTTKDDAG
+296 ALTSKDEAG
-305 NSFTSDVLVE
+305 NSSTSDVLVE
-315 LENKYGLKGEYITSA
+315 IVDGRPGNKYGLKGEYITSA
-330 SPSRNPLTQ
+330 SSSRNPLTQ
-339 EPMILFGFNSDG
+339 EPMILFGFDSDG
-351 GAAMF
+351 GAAMS
-356 QLSSKNIGERMAIIL
+356 QLSGNNTQRRMAIIL
-371 DGKLISAPTLQSAI
+371 DDKLLSAPTLQERI
-385 QSNGQITGDFTQE
+385 TNNGQITGDFTQE
-398 EAATIANALLN
+398 EATIIANALLN

-415 KIEEEMSVEPSL
+415 TIEEEMSVEPNL
-427 GADSVKSG
+427 GADSVNSG
-435 RNAALY
+435 FKAALW

-463 ALVLNLIILMGVM
+463 ALVLNLFILMGVM

-512 LKAGKGTQGAVETG
+512 LKAGKGVQGAVETG

-569 SMFTALVITRL
+569 SMFTALVVTRL
-580 VFDTFKNFGTGQGLR
+580 VFDVFKNYGTGQGLR
-595 LMDQPRFN
+595 LMEQPKFN
-603 FMGLAKYAFAISWVL
+603 FMSYAKYAFGISWLL
-618 VAIGIGTGISRG
+618 VAIGIVFGISRG
-630 SDAMGVDFKGGD
+630 DDAMGVDFKGGD
-642 QITLEFTAKKTTE
+642 QITLEFAAEEKEST
-655 DLRDALGRDS
+655 DQLRTALGQGS
-665 QIQYQAA
+665 QVQYQAK
-672 SGGKTERLQITV
+672 SGGKTERLQVTV
-684 GFGKGEQAYTTLTEQ
+684 DFGKGEQAYRTLTEK
-699 FADAEFKKVSQL
+699 FPVAEFKKVSQL
-711 RTGPRISGEILQ
+711 RTGPSISGEILQ

-762 TLGLFFMWGGE
+762 TLGLFFLWGGE

>member
-7 ARFLFLLLILG
+7 ARFLFLLLIMA
-18 WAVTEMTPLRDQSLI
+18 WAGTEMTPLFDTPGKLI
-33 DEFSKAEAKDEAFDK
+33 EEFNTSKEKDEAFDK
-48 VIATA
+48 LYATA
-53 KASHEEDD
+53 KASHEEDN
-61 SNEFGDLYKAVE
+61 SNEFGDLYDAVE

-80 DYFPKMKFGEQTPNN
+80 NYFPNMKFGEQAPDN
-95 RLVLQSLQ
+95 RLVLQALQ
-103 KRVAGQIQ
+103 KRVAGQIR

-125 MDTSKLDTSD
+125 MDT
-135 ADQISEI
+135 
-142 IVEQLGV
+142 
-149 NEDQVKPEAKFVED
+149 
-163 LGADSLAIG
+163 
-172 KLVMALEEAFET
+172 
-184 EISDEDAEKLLSVG
+184 
-198 DVNKFIKDTQ
+198 NKVDD
-208 SSKVA
+208 A
-213 SGALAHAVEVL
+213 SGALAQAVEVL

-238 RPVGDNKIMIQL
+238 RPVGDNMIMIQL
-250 PGLSEADQARA
+250 PGLSEADQAEA
-261 KDLVTEAAFLQ
+261 KKLVTEAAFLE
-272 FALVHKDSRTLI
+272 FALVHKDSSTLI
-284 DNGITPPGYEKY
+284 ANDVTPDGYRKY
-296 ALTTKDDAG
+296 ALTSKDEAG
-305 NSFTSDVLVE
+305 NSSTSDVLVE
-315 LENKYGLKGEYITSA
+315 IVDGRPGNKYGLKGEYITSA
-330 SPSRNPLTQ
+330 SSSRNPLTQ
-339 EPMILFGFNSDG
+339 EPMILFGFDSDG
-351 GAAMF
+351 GAAMS
-356 QLSSKNIGERMAIIL
+356 QLSGNNTQRRMAIIL
-371 DGKLISAPTLQSAI
+371 DDKLLSAPTLQERI
-385 QSNGQITGDFTQE
+385 TNNGQITGDFTQE
-398 EAATIANALLN
+398 EATIIANALLN

-415 KIEEEMSVEPSL
+415 TIEEEMSVEPNL
-427 GADSVKSG
+427 GADSVNSG
-435 RNAALY
+435 FKAALW

-463 ALVLNLIILMGVM
+463 ALVLNLFILMGVM

-512 LKAGKGTQGAVETG
+512 LKAGKGVQGAVETG

-569 SMFTALVITRL
+569 SMFTALVVTRL
-580 VFDTFKNFGTGQGLR
+580 VFDVFKNYGTGQGLR
-595 LMDQPRFN
+595 LMEQPKFN
-603 FMGLAKYAFAISWVL
+603 FMSYAKYAFGISWLL
-618 VAIGIGTGISRG
+618 VAIGIGFGISRG
-630 SDAMGVDFKGGD
+630 DDAMGVDFKGGD
-642 QITLEFTAKKTTE
+642 QITLEFAAEKKIST
-655 DLRDALGRDS
+655 DQLRTALGQGS
-665 QIQYQAA
+665 QVQYQAK
-672 SGGKTERLQITV
+672 SGGKTERLQVTV
-684 GFGKGEQAYTTLTEQ
+684 DFGKGEQAYRTLTEK
-699 FADAEFKKVSQL
+699 FPVAEFKKVSQL
-711 RTGPRISGEILQ
+711 RTGPSISGEILQ

-762 TLGLFFMWGGE
+762 TLGLFFLWGGE

>member
-7 ARFLFLLLILG
+7 ARFLLLLLILG
-18 WAVTEMTPLRDQSLI
+18 WAWTEMYPLWNQPGKLI
-33 DEFSKAEAKDEAFDK
+33 EQFGKATNKDADFDK
-48 VIATA
+48 VLQAA
-53 KASHEEDD
+53 NANFDADD
-61 SNEFGDLYKAVE
+61 KNSNEFGTLYEAVE
-73 ASGLALT
+73 ASGLVLT
-80 DYFPKMKFGEQTPNN
+80 NYNFPKMTFRGQVPDN
-95 RLVLQSLQ
+95 RLVLQKLQ
-103 KRVAGQIQ
+103 KQVAGQIQ
-111 LGLDLKG
+111 LGLDLRG

-125 MDTSKLDTSD
+125 IDTNKLEN
-135 ADQISEI
+135 AAA
-142 IVEQLGV
+142 G
-149 NEDQVKPEAKFVED
+149 
-163 LGADSLAIG
+163 
-172 KLVMALEEAFET
+172 
-184 EISDEDAEKLLSVG
+184 
-198 DVNKFIKDTQ
+198 
-208 SSKVA
+208 
-213 SGALAHAVEVL
+213 GALAQAVEVL
-224 RRRVDSIGVAEPDI
+224 RRRVDTIGVAEPDI
-238 RPVGDNKIMIQL
+238 RPLGANKIMIQL
-250 PGLSEADQARA
+250 PGLSEADQAKA
-261 KDLVTEAAFLQ
+261 KKLVTEAAFLE
-272 FALVHKDSRTLI
+272 FALVHQNSDRLI
-284 DNGITPPGYEKY
+284 ADEITPDGYKKY
-296 ALTTKDDAG
+296 AYTSKDAQGDK
-305 NSFTSDVLVE
+305 FTRDVLVE
-315 LENKYGLKGEYITSA
+315 IENKYGLKGEHITSA
-330 SPSRNPLTQ
+330 YPSRDPLTQ
-339 EPMILFGFNSDG
+339 SPMILFGFNSE
-351 GAAMF
+351 GASAMGRLT
-356 QLSSKNIGERMAIIL
+356 QQENIGKQMAIIL
-371 DGKLISAPTLQSAI
+371 DGKLLSAPVLQDRI
-385 QSNGQITGDFTQE
+385 TSNGQITGDFTSE

-415 KIEEEMSVEPSL
+415 TIEEEMSVEPSL
-427 GADSVKSG
+427 GEDSVNSG
-435 RNAALY
+435 FNAALY
-441 GVIAVAVFMLI
+441 GVIAVALFMLL

-463 ALVLNLIILMGVM
+463 ALVLNLFILIGVM

-569 SMFTALVITRL
+569 SMFTALVVTRL
-580 VFDTFKNFGTGQGLR
+580 IFDLFRNFGTGQGLR
-595 LMDQPRFN
+595 LLEQPKLN
-603 FMGLAKYAFAISWVL
+603 FMGVAKYAFVASWIL
-618 VAIGIGTGISRG
+618 VAIGIGYGINKG

-642 QITLEFTAKKTTE
+642 QITLEFTAKKTTGE
-655 DLRDALGRDS
+655 LRAAIGQDS

-672 SGGKTERLQITV
+672 SGGKTERLQVTV

-711 RTGPRISGEILQ
+711 RTGPSISNEILQ
-723 GATKSLLI
+723 SASKSLLI

-752 ILAICHDVLM
+752 ILAIIHDVLM
-762 TLGLFFMWGGE
+762 TLGIFFIFEGQ

-796 FDRIREDLKLNV
+796 FDRIREDLKLNLP
-808 KGSFTEIMNGAIS
+808 GTFTEIMNGAIS

-833 TLLAAGS
+833 TLLATGS

-849 HSFAFVLL
+849 NAFAFVLL

-879 KGKKPSLADETVI
+879 KGEKPKLADETVI

>member
-1 MKRNNL
+1 VKRNNL
-7 ARFLFLLLILG
+7 ARFLFLLLILA
-18 WAVTEMTPLRDQSLI
+18 WAGTEMTPFRDLSLI
-33 DEFSKAEAKDEAFDK
+33 DEFSKAKDDEDNALFKDKDEAFSN

-53 KASHEEDD
+53 TASYETNK
-61 SNEFGDLYKAVE
+61 SNEFGDLYTAVK

-80 DYFPKMKFGEQTPNN
+80 NYFPKLKFGERTPNN

-118 GSSFLVA
+118 GSSFLLA
-125 MDTSKLDTSD
+125 MDTSKLDTNT
-135 ADQISEI
+135 
-142 IVEQLGV
+142 
-149 NEDQVKPEAKFVED
+149 NEVDYV
-163 LGADSLAIG
+163 
-172 KLVMALEEAFET
+172 
-184 EISDEDAEKLLSVG
+184 
-198 DVNKFIKDTQ
+198 
-208 SSKVA
+208 
-213 SGALAHAVEVL
+213 SGALAQAVEVL

-250 PGLSEADQARA
+250 PGLSESDKADA
-261 KDLVTEAAFLQ
+261 KDLVTKAAFLK

-284 DNGITPPGYEKY
+284 ANGITPPDYTKYE
-296 ALTTKDDAG
+296 LTTKDDAG
-305 NSFTSDVLVE
+305 NSFTSEVLVE

-356 QLSSKNIGERMAIIL
+356 QLSSENIGERMAIIL

-385 QSNGQITGDFTQE
+385 NSNGQITGDFTQE

-415 KIEEEMSVEPSL
+415 TIEEEMSVEPSL
-427 GADSVKSG
+427 GADSVESG
-435 RNAALY
+435 FYAALF
-441 GVIAVAVFMLI
+441 GVIAVAVFMLF

-463 ALVLNLIILMGVM
+463 ALVLNLFILMGVM

-544 SVILMTMGTGPVKG
+544 SVILMTLGTGPVKG

-569 SMFTALVITRL
+569 SMFTALVVTRL
-580 VFDTFKNFGTGQGLR
+580 VFDVFKNYGTGKRQQGLR
-595 LMDQPRFN
+595 LMEQPKLN
-603 FMGLAKYAFAISWVL
+603 FMSYKKPAFAISWLL
-618 VAIGIGTGISRG
+618 VIGGILYGVSRG
-630 SDAMGVDFKGGD
+630 EKAVGVDFRGGD
-642 QITLEFTAKKTTE
+642 QLTFEFTPSERK
-655 DLRDALGRDS
+655 DVDPLLNALGQEGIDGAK
-665 QIQYQAA
+665 IQYQ
-672 SGGKTERLQITV
+672 SGGDSKERLQVTV
-684 GFGKGEQAYTTLTEQ
+684 RDGDGDGAIGVLAKA
-699 FADAEFKKVSQL
+699 FASDEGFKKVSQL
-711 RTGPRISGEILQ
+711 HTGESISDEILQ
-723 GATKSLLI
+723 GAIKSLLI

-752 ILAICHDVLM
+752 ILAIIHDILM
-762 TLGLFFMWGGE
+762 TLGLFFLWGGE
-773 LSAPVMAAVLTII
+773 LNAPVMAAVLTII

-892 TQHSI
+892 TRHSI

>member
-7 ARFLFLLLILG
+7 ARFLFLLLIMA
-18 WAVTEMTPLRDQSLI
+18 WAGTEMTPLFDTPGKLI
-33 DEFSKAEAKDEAFDK
+33 EEFNSSKEKDEAFDK
-48 VIATA
+48 LYATA
-53 KASHEEDD
+53 KASHEEDN
-61 SNEFGDLYKAVE
+61 SNEFGDLYDAVE

-80 DYFPKMKFGEQTPNN
+80 NYFPNMKFGEQAPDN
-95 RLVLQSLQ
+95 RLVLQALQ
-103 KRVAGQIQ
+103 KRVAGQIR

-125 MDTSKLDTSD
+125 MDT
-135 ADQISEI
+135 
-142 IVEQLGV
+142 
-149 NEDQVKPEAKFVED
+149 
-163 LGADSLAIG
+163 
-172 KLVMALEEAFET
+172 
-184 EISDEDAEKLLSVG
+184 
-198 DVNKFIKDTQ
+198 NKVDD
-208 SSKVA
+208 A
-213 SGALAHAVEVL
+213 SGALAQAVEVL

-238 RPVGDNKIMIQL
+238 RPVGDNMIMIQL
-250 PGLSEADQARA
+250 PGLSEADQAEA
-261 KDLVTEAAFLQ
+261 KKLVTEAAFLE
-272 FALVHKDSRTLI
+272 FALVHKDSSTLI
-284 DNGITPPGYEKY
+284 ANDVTPDGYRKY
-296 ALTTKDDAG
+296 ALTSKDEAG
-305 NSFTSDVLVE
+305 NSSTSDVLVE
-315 LENKYGLKGEYITSA
+315 IVDGRPGNKYGLKGEYITSA
-330 SPSRNPLTQ
+330 SSSRNPLTQ
-339 EPMILFGFNSDG
+339 EPMILFGFDSDG
-351 GAAMF
+351 GAAMS
-356 QLSSKNIGERMAIIL
+356 QLSGNNTQRRMAIIL
-371 DGKLISAPTLQSAI
+371 DDKLLSAPTLQERI
-385 QSNGQITGDFTQE
+385 TNNGQITGDFTQE
-398 EAATIANALLN
+398 EATIIANALLN

-415 KIEEEMSVEPSL
+415 TIKEEMSVEPNL
-427 GADSVKSG
+427 GADSVNSG
-435 RNAALY
+435 FKAALW

-463 ALVLNLIILMGVM
+463 ALVLNLFILIGVM

-512 LKAGKGTQGAVETG
+512 LKAGKGVQGAVETG

-569 SMFTALVITRL
+569 SMFTALVVTRL
-580 VFDTFKNFGTGQGLR
+580 VFDVFKNYGTGQGLR
-595 LMDQPRFN
+595 LMEQPKFN
-603 FMGLAKYAFAISWVL
+603 FMSYAKYAFGISWLL
-618 VAIGIGTGISRG
+618 VAIGIGFGISRG
-630 SDAMGVDFKGGD
+630 DDAMGVDFKGGD
-642 QITLEFTAKKTTE
+642 QITLEFAAEKKIST
-655 DLRDALGRDS
+655 DQLRTALGQGS
-665 QIQYQAA
+665 QVQYQAK
-672 SGGKTERLQITV
+672 SGGKTERLQVTV
-684 GFGKGEQAYTTLTEQ
+684 DFGKGEQAYRTLTEK
-699 FADAEFKKVSQL
+699 FPVAEFKKVSQL
-711 RTGPRISGEILQ
+711 RTGPSISGEILQ

-762 TLGLFFMWGGE
+762 TLGLFFLWGGE

>member
-18 WAVTEMTPLRDQSLI
+18 WAGTEMTPLWDKPGKLI
-33 DEFSKAEAKDEAFDK
+33 EEFKKAKDRDEAFDK
-48 VIATA
+48 VVAA
-53 KASHEEDD
+53 VEARHEEDD
-61 SNEFGDLYKAVE
+61 SNEFGDLYDAVE
-73 ASGLALT
+73 AAGLALT
-80 DYFPKMKFGEQTPNN
+80 DYFPKIKFGEQAPDN
-95 RLVLQSLQ
+95 RLVLQALQ

-125 MDTSKLDTSD
+125 MDTNKL
-135 ADQISEI
+135 E
-142 IVEQLGV
+142 
-149 NEDQVKPEAKFVED
+149 N
-163 LGADSLAIG
+163 
-172 KLVMALEEAFET
+172 
-184 EISDEDAEKLLSVG
+184 
-198 DVNKFIKDTQ
+198 
-208 SSKVA
+208 A
-213 SGALAHAVEVL
+213 SGAIAQAVEVL

-250 PGLSEADQARA
+250 PGLSEADQAEA
-261 KDLVTEAAFLQ
+261 KKLVTEAAFLE
-272 FALVHKDSRTLI
+272 FALVHKDSSTLI
-284 DNGITPPGYEKY
+284 ANGITPAGYRKY
-296 ALTTKDDAG
+296 ALTTKDDEG
-305 NSFTSDVLVE
+305 NKFTSDVLVE
-315 LENKYGLKGEYITSA
+315 IGNKYGLKGESIDSA
-330 SPSRNPLTQ
+330 SSSRNPLTQ
-339 EPMILFGFNSDG
+339 EPMILFGFNPDG
-351 GAAMF
+351 GAAMY

-371 DGKLISAPTLQSAI
+371 DDKLISAPTLQEPI
-385 QSNGQITGDFTQE
+385 HCNGQITGDFTPE
-398 EAATIANALLN
+398 EATTIANALLN

-415 KIEEEMSVEPSL
+415 NIVEEMSVEPSL

-435 RNAALY
+435 FNAALY
-441 GVIAVAVFMLI
+441 GVLAVAVFMLI

-463 ALVLNLIILMGVM
+463 ALVLNLFILMGVM

-512 LKAGKGTQGAVETG
+512 LKAGKGVQGAVETG

-569 SMFTALVITRL
+569 SMFTALVVTRL
-580 VFDTFKNFGTGQGLR
+580 VFDVFKNFGTGQGLR
-595 LMDQPRFN
+595 LMEQPKFN
-603 FMGLAKYAFAISWVL
+603 FMGLAKYAFVISWIL
-618 VAIGIGTGISRG
+618 VAVGIGTGISRG
-630 SDAMGVDFKGGD
+630 SDALGVDFKGGD
-642 QITLEFTAKKTTE
+642 QITLEFKDTAKKTTE
-655 DLRDALGRDS
+655 ELRTALGPDS

-699 FADAEFKKVSQL
+699 FADAEFNKVSQL
-711 RTGPRISGEILQ
+711 RTGPSISGEILQ

-762 TLGLFFMWGGE
+762 TLGLFFLWGGE

-840 LFLFGGGAI
+840 LFLLGGGAI

-879 KGKKPSLADETVI
+879 KGKKPNLADETVI

>member
-7 ARFLFLLLILG
+7 ARFLLLLLILG
-18 WAVTEMTPLRDQSLI
+18 WAWTEMYPLRDEPGKLI
-33 DEFSKAEAKDEAFDK
+33 EQFGKATNKDADFDK
-48 VIATA
+48 VFQAA
-53 KASHEEDD
+53 YANFDPNDKN
-61 SNEFGDLYKAVE
+61 SNEFGTLYEAVE
-73 ASGLALT
+73 ASGLVLT
-80 DYFPKMKFGEQTPNN
+80 NYNFPKMTFRGQVPDN
-95 RLVLQSLQ
+95 RLVLQKLQ
-103 KRVAGQIQ
+103 KQVAGQIQ

-125 MDTSKLDTSD
+125 MDTNKLEN
-135 ADQISEI
+135 A
-142 IVEQLGV
+142 
-149 NEDQVKPEAKFVED
+149 A
-163 LGADSLAIG
+163 
-172 KLVMALEEAFET
+172 
-184 EISDEDAEKLLSVG
+184 
-198 DVNKFIKDTQ
+198 
-208 SSKVA
+208 A
-213 SGALAHAVEVL
+213 SGALAQAVEVL

-238 RPVGDNKIMIQL
+238 RPLGANKIMIQL
-250 PGLSEADQARA
+250 PGLSEADQAKA
-261 KDLVTEAAFLQ
+261 KKLVTEAAFLE
-272 FALVHKDSRTLI
+272 FALVHNDSARLI
-284 DNGITPPGYEKY
+284 ANDLTPAGYKKY
-296 ALTTKDDAG
+296 AYTTKDPQG
-305 NSFTSDVLVE
+305 NSSTIDVLVE
-315 LENKYGLKGEYITSA
+315 IKNEYGLKGEHITSA
-330 SPSRNPLTQ
+330 YPSREPLTQ
-339 EPMILFGFNSDG
+339 QPMILFGFNSE
-351 GAAMF
+351 GASAMGRLTK
-356 QLSSKNIGERMAIIL
+356 QENIGRQMAIIL
-371 DGKLISAPTLQSAI
+371 DGKLLSAPVLQERI
-385 QSNGQITGDFTQE
+385 TRNGQITGDFTSE

-415 KIEEEMSVEPSL
+415 IIEEEMSVEPSL
-427 GADSVKSG
+427 GADSVNSG
-435 RNAALY
+435 FNAALY
-441 GVIAVAVFMLI
+441 GVIAVALFMLL

-463 ALVLNLIILMGVM
+463 ALVLNLFILMGVM

-512 LKAGKGTQGAVETG
+512 LKAGKGAQGAVETG

-580 VFDTFKNFGTGQGLR
+580 VFDAFRNFGTGQGLR
-595 LMDQPRFN
+595 LMEQPKFN
-603 FMGLAKYAFAISWVL
+603 FMGYAKYAFIISWAL
-618 VAIGIGTGISRG
+618 VVFGIGTGISRG

-642 QITLEFTAKKTTE
+642 QITLEFTAKKTTDE
-655 DLRDALGRDS
+655 LRAALGQDP

-672 SGGKTERLQITV
+672 SGGKTERLQVTV
-684 GFGKGEQAYTTLTEQ
+684 GFGRGEEAFATLTEQ

-711 RTGPRISGEILQ
+711 RTGPSISNEILQ

-752 ILAICHDVLM
+752 ILAIIHDVLM
-762 TLGLFFMWGGE
+762 TLGIFFIFDGQ

-796 FDRIREDLKLNV
+796 FDRIREDLKL
-808 KGSFTEIMNGAIS
+808 GLPGTFTEIMNSAIS

-857 AGVVTGTFS
+857 AGVLTGTFS

-879 KGKKPSLADETVI
+879 KGEKPKLADETVI

>member
-1 MKRNNL
+1 MYPLWNQPGK
-7 ARFLFLLLILG
+7 LIEQFG
-18 WAVTEMTPLRDQSLI
+18 
-33 DEFSKAEAKDEAFDK
+33 KATNKDADFDK
-48 VIATA
+48 VLQAA
-53 KASHEEDD
+53 NANFDADD
-61 SNEFGDLYKAVE
+61 KNSNEFGTLYEAVE
-73 ASGLALT
+73 ASGLVLT
-80 DYFPKMKFGEQTPNN
+80 NYNFPKMTFRGQVPDN
-95 RLVLQSLQ
+95 RLVLQKLQ
-103 KRVAGQIQ
+103 KQVAGQIQ
-111 LGLDLKG
+111 LGLDLRG

-125 MDTSKLDTSD
+125 IDTNKLEN
-135 ADQISEI
+135 AAA
-142 IVEQLGV
+142 G
-149 NEDQVKPEAKFVED
+149 
-163 LGADSLAIG
+163 
-172 KLVMALEEAFET
+172 
-184 EISDEDAEKLLSVG
+184 
-198 DVNKFIKDTQ
+198 
-208 SSKVA
+208 
-213 SGALAHAVEVL
+213 GALAQAVEVL
-224 RRRVDSIGVAEPDI
+224 RRRVDTIGVAEPDI
-238 RPVGDNKIMIQL
+238 RPLGANKIMIQL
-250 PGLSEADQARA
+250 PGLSEADQAKA
-261 KDLVTEAAFLQ
+261 KKLVTEAAFLE
-272 FALVHKDSRTLI
+272 FALVHQNSDRLI
-284 DNGITPPGYEKY
+284 ADEITPDGYKKY
-296 ALTTKDDAG
+296 AYTSKDAQGDK
-305 NSFTSDVLVE
+305 FTRDVLVE
-315 LENKYGLKGEYITSA
+315 IENEYGLKGEHITSA
-330 SPSRNPLTQ
+330 YPSRDPLTQ
-339 EPMILFGFNSDG
+339 SPMILFGFNSE
-351 GAAMF
+351 GASAMGRLT
-356 QLSSKNIGERMAIIL
+356 QQENIGKQMAIIL
-371 DGKLISAPTLQSAI
+371 DGKLLSAPVLQDRI
-385 QSNGQITGDFTQE
+385 TSNGQITGDFTSE

-415 KIEEEMSVEPSL
+415 TIEEEMSVEPSL
-427 GADSVKSG
+427 GEDSVNSG
-435 RNAALY
+435 FNAALY
-441 GVIAVAVFMLI
+441 GVIAVALFMLL

-463 ALVLNLIILMGVM
+463 ALVLNLFILIGVM

-569 SMFTALVITRL
+569 SMFTALVVTRL
-580 VFDTFKNFGTGQGLR
+580 IFDLFRNFGTGQGLR
-595 LMDQPRFN
+595 LLEQPKLN
-603 FMGLAKYAFAISWVL
+603 FMGVAKYAFVASWIL
-618 VAIGIGTGISRG
+618 VAIGIGYGINKG

-642 QITLEFTAKKTTE
+642 QITLEFTAKKTTGE
-655 DLRDALGRDS
+655 LRAAIGQDS

-672 SGGKTERLQITV
+672 SGGKTERLQVTV
-684 GFGKGEQAYTTLTEQ
+684 GFGKGEQAYKTLTEK

-711 RTGPRISGEILQ
+711 RTGPSISNEILQ
-723 GATKSLLI
+723 SASKSLLI

-752 ILAICHDVLM
+752 ILAIIHDVLM
-762 TLGLFFMWGGE
+762 TLGIFFIFEGQ

-796 FDRIREDLKLNV
+796 FDRIREDLKLNLP
-808 KGSFTEIMNGAIS
+808 GTFTEIMNGAIS

-833 TLLAAGS
+833 TLLATGS

-849 HSFAFVLL
+849 NAFAFVLL

-879 KGKKPSLADETVI
+879 KGEKPKLADETVI